1 MKPNFLCSTSLAL
14 QNLANKSGD
23 VWASLLCFLYITSE
37 VNSTMRHCFFS
48 NLTFF
53 EQKYMQFFKICKT
66 NCTHSII
73 KTIEARA
80 SFAQQI
86 IALATLLKRF
96 HEENSIM
103 SALFSQNNLLLC
115 GIQGDNGLLAKCSK
129 TFQNHLF
136 CQPVLTFYKC
146 QICRESCRV
155 FEQHKKKIN
164 VLFLFLI

>member
-1 MKPNFLCSTSLAL
+1 
-14 QNLANKSGD
+14 
-23 VWASLLCFLYITSE
+23 
-37 VNSTMRHCFFS
+37 MRHCFFS

-146 QICRESCRV
+146 QICSESCRV
-155 FEQHKKKIN
+155 FEQHKKKNQCIIFIPYLM
-164 VLFLFLI
+164 VLLCVIFKSV

>member
-1 MKPNFLCSTSLAL
+1 
-14 QNLANKSGD
+14 
-23 VWASLLCFLYITSE
+23 
-37 VNSTMRHCFFS
+37 MRHCSVTLHTSNRNICSFS
-48 NLTFF
+48 
-53 EQKYMQFFKICKT
+53 QFCKT

-73 KTIEARA
+73 STIEARV

-115 GIQGDNGLLAKCSK
+115 GIQGNNGLLAKCSK

-146 QICRESCRV
+146 QICSESCRV
-155 FEQHKKKIN
+155 FEQHKKEIN